1 MTCDLVNIIPASLY
15 VQSAS
20 DVLDVMGWSGYPNP
34 MHVTDLDGPGMV
46 SAMARINAN
55 LASSKKVA
63 EKYGRGDDGKYI
75 KVALILETAEA
86 YSYPAEMAI
95 QDAFTHAFFARLLT
109 EEYLL
114 GVLYYEP
121 MYGRAYFEG
130 GKAAFYTE
138 DGIYKVFAKRTAQT
152 FYSYVVFDQ
161 LGLSLNVAST
171 DMLVHHGHFLPS
183 RDEYLYLSW
192 AARAGRC
199 HLKAAKGFPWSRT
212 LSTKQEEMVTIKYRF
227 I

>member
-1 MTCDLVNIIPASLY
+1 M
-15 VQSAS
+15 
-20 DVLDVMGWSGYPNP
+20 
-34 MHVTDLDGPGMV
+34 
-46 SAMARINAN
+46 
-55 LASSKKVA
+55 
-63 EKYGRGDDGKYI
+63 
-75 KVALILETAEA
+75 
-86 YSYPAEMAI
+86 
-95 QDAFTHAFFARLLT
+95 
-109 EEYLL
+109 L

-152 FYSYVVFDQ
+152 FYSYAVFDQ

-192 AARAGRC
+192 GARAGRC
-199 HLKAAKGFPWSRT
+199 HLQAAKGFPTSRT